1 MRISQHLLPAMASVT
16 LCAPLA
22 LAAFVFTSDANAQ
35 EPESEAPVPTY
46 SGLWET
52 SYGRMRLTQEG
63 STVSGEYSYTSTS
76 TIAGEI
82 EGDRLTFGYSEGD
95 TQGEG
100 WYELAKDGE
109 SFQGR
114 WREKGSEHWK
124 RWRGTRVHPEKKI
137 IWLVILEAHWETS
150 LAEKEYAFGD
160 MLHSYFTM
168 ESARHVRVRY
178 RTFHSEKD
186 LRRWSREARYLAEP
200 VVLLISTHGTPR
212 GVQVAGE
219 VIGAE
224 ALADCV
230 RGCQNLKV
238 LHLSGCSMMAG
249 DIPAAI
255 QKSIGPEQKLPIT
268 GYTTDVAWDASA
280 LADFVYLSM
289 LLIHR
294 LDPTEAV
301 EQTHLLAPFT
311 REDRLPGARFQALG
325 LRLLD
330 AEGKSSA
337 TKPSDAKGV
346 VRRARPGQER
356 PGRDRQRP
364 EDDTER

>member
-124 RWRGTRVHPEKKI
+124 RWRGTRDRK
-137 IWLVILEAHWETS
+137 S
-150 LAEKEYAFGD
+150 
-160 MLHSYFTM
+160 
-168 ESARHVRVRY
+168 
-178 RTFHSEKD
+178 
-186 LRRWSREARYLAEP
+186 
-200 VVLLISTHGTPR
+200 VV
-212 GVQVAGE
+212 
-219 VIGAE
+219 
-224 ALADCV
+224 
-230 RGCQNLKV
+230 
-238 LHLSGCSMMAG
+238 
-249 DIPAAI
+249 
-255 QKSIGPEQKLPIT
+255 
-268 GYTTDVAWDASA
+268 
-280 LADFVYLSM
+280 
-289 LLIHR
+289 
-294 LDPTEAV
+294 
-301 EQTHLLAPFT
+301 
-311 REDRLPGARFQALG
+311 
-325 LRLLD
+325 
-330 AEGKSSA
+330 
-337 TKPSDAKGV
+337 
-346 VRRARPGQER
+346 
-356 PGRDRQRP
+356 
-364 EDDTER
+364 